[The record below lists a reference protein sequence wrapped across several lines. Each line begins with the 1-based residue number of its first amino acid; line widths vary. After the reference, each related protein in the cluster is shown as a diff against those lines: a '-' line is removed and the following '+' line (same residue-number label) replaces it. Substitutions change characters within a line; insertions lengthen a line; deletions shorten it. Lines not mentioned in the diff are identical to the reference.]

1 MKMTQPKV
9 AVIGSLNMDIVVE
22 ARQIPQIGETL
33 LGDRVRFIP
42 GGKGANQAV
51 AAARL
56 GASTSMIGAVGA
68 DNFGEDLLA
77 ALRKEGVDVSGVK
90 RLADTATGV
99 ASIYVADGD
108 NSILVVPGAND
119 QVTPADIDQHLD
131 KLKEADIV
139 LLQLEIP
146 VQTVFYAA
154 RITKSLGKKVIL
166 NPAPARE
173 LPQEIYEYIDYITP
187 NRTELVRYA
196 GIGAGMTDATD
207 TTVATDTTGTTVATD
222 VTDMSSPSSALNKS
236 NTAHTTHTNSDF
248 IRMAM
253 QRLKELGVAQVITTL
268 GAEGSAFLDEVGEV
282 RTVAGHVVSVVDTT
296 GAGDCFN
303 AALAIALVQGQ
314 SLKEA
319 IQYASQASAL
329 AVTKF
334 GAQAGMPTADEV
346 RQFAKTGSSRPTTT
360 LGEQIR
366 VKRIYEPPAPEDGYR
381 ILVDRLWPRGMA
393 KADAAI
399 DEWMKGI
406 APSPE
411 LRKEFAHRME
421 RYAEFSANYLR
432 ELSSRPE
439 CAVLADRI
447 RDIARERPVTLL
459 YAAKDP
465 VYNHANVLRR
475 WLIDE

>member
-1 MKMTQPKV
+1 MAIPKV

-22 ARQIPQIGETL
+22 TRQIPQTGETV

-56 GASTSMIGAVGA
+56 GADTSMIGAVGA
-68 DNFGEDLLA
+68 DAFGDQLLA
-77 ALRKEGVDVSGVK
+77 ALRQDGVDIGGVK
-90 RLADTATGV
+90 QLPDAATGV

-108 NSILVVPGAND
+108 NRIVVVSGAND
-119 QVTPADIDQHLD
+119 QVTPADIDLHAD
-131 KLKEADIV
+131 KLEQADIV

-146 VQTVFYAA
+146 VETVLYAA
-154 RITKSLGKKVIL
+154 RIAKSLGKTVIL

-173 LPQEIYEYIDYITP
+173 LPDELYGYMDYMTP
-187 NRTELVRYA
+187 NLTELGRYA
-196 GIGAGMTDATD
+196 GMEPAATRD
-207 TTVATDTTGTTVATD
+207 FLRLA
-222 VTDMSSPSSALNKS
+222 MS
-236 NTAHTTHTNSDF
+236 
-248 IRMAM
+248 
-253 QRLKELGVAQVITTL
+253 RLKDLGATQIVTTL
-268 GAEGSAFLDEVGEV
+268 GANGSAYLDEAGEV
-282 RTVAGHVVSVVDTT
+282 RTVPGHPVSVVDTT

-303 AALAIALVQGQ
+303 AALATALAQGQ
-314 SLKEA
+314 SLEEA
-319 IQYASQASAL
+319 MRFASLASAL

-334 GAQAGMPTADEV
+334 GAQAGMPTGEEV
-346 RQFAKTGSSRPTTT
+346 RRFAAAGSFRATT
-360 LGEQIR
+360 LEEQIR
-366 VKRIYEPPAPEDGYR
+366 VKRIYEPASPEDGYR
-381 ILVDRLWPRGMA
+381 ILVDRLWPRGMT

-421 RYAEFSANYLR
+421 RYADFSANYLR
-432 ELSSRPE
+432 ELDTSPE

-447 RDIARERPVTLL
+447 RELAGERPVTLL

-475 WLIDE
+475 WLVD

>member
-1 MKMTQPKV
+1 MTLTQPKV

-56 GASTSMIGAVGA
+56 GANTSMIGAVGA
-68 DNFGEDLLA
+68 DAFGEDLLA
-77 ALRKEGVDVSGVK
+77 ALRKEGIDVSGVK

-99 ASIYVADGD
+99 ASIYVTDGD
-108 NSILVVPGAND
+108 NSILVVSGAND

-146 VQTVFYAA
+146 VETVFYTA
-154 RITKSLGKKVIL
+154 RIAKSLGKKVIL

-173 LPQEIYEYIDYITP
+173 LPQELYGYIDFITP
-187 NRTELVRYA
+187 NRTELGWYV
-196 GIGAGMTDATD
+196 GMGA
-207 TTVATDTTGTTVATD
+207 DTTGALDGPNTTST
-222 VTDMSSPSSALNKS
+222 SSTSNKS
-236 NTAHTTHTNSDF
+236 STTGTSGTSGTNSDF
-248 IRMAM
+248 LRLAM
-253 QRLKELGVAQVITTL
+253 QRLKELGAAQVVTTL
-268 GAEGSAFLDEVGEV
+268 GAEGAAYLDEAGAV
-282 RTVAGHVVSVVDTT
+282 RAVAGHVVSVVDTT

-303 AALAIALVQGQ
+303 AALAIALVQGL
-314 SLKEA
+314 SLEEA
-319 IQYASQASAL
+319 IRYASLASAL

-346 RQFAKTGSSRPTTT
+346 QRFGAEAGLAQATT
-360 LGEQIR
+360 LEEQIR
-366 VKRIYEPPAPEDGYR
+366 VKRIYEPAAPEDGYR
-381 ILVDRLWPRGMA
+381 ILVDRLWPRGMT

-421 RYAEFSANYLR
+421 RYAKFSASYLR
-432 ELSSRPE
+432 ELNSSPE
-439 CAVLADRI
+439 CAVLADHI
-447 RDIARERPVTLL
+447 REIARERPVTLL

-475 WLIDE
+475 WLLDE

>member
-154 RITKSLGKKVIL
+154 RIAKSLGKKVIL

-196 GIGAGMTDATD
+196 GLGAGMTDATD
-207 TTVATDTTGTTVATD
+207 
-222 VTDMSSPSSALNKS
+222 
-236 NTAHTTHTNSDF
+236 TTHTNSDF

-253 QRLKELGVAQVITTL
+253 QRLKELGAAQVITTL

>member
-1 MKMTQPKV
+1 MTLTQPKV

-42 GGKGANQAV
+42 GGKGVNQAV

-68 DNFGEDLLA
+68 DAFGDDLMA
-77 ALRKEGVDVSGVK
+77 ALRKEGIDVSGVK
-90 RLADTATGV
+90 RLTDTATGV

-146 VQTVFYAA
+146 VETVLYAA
-154 RITKSLGKKVIL
+154 RIAKSLGKKVIL

-173 LPQEIYEYIDYITP
+173 LPAELYGCIDYITP
-187 NRTELVRYA
+187 NRTELGRYA
-196 GIGAGMTDATD
+196 GIGLDMTD
-207 TTVATDTTGTTVATD
+207 V
-222 VTDMSSPSSALNKS
+222 
-236 NTAHTTHTNSDF
+236 NSDF
-248 IRMAM
+248 LRLAM
-253 QRLKELGVAQVITTL
+253 QRLKERGAAQVVTTL
-268 GAEGSAFLDEVGEV
+268 GADGSAYLAEAGEV
-282 RTVAGHVVSVVDTT
+282 RTVAGHVISVVDTT

-303 AALAIALVQGQ
+303 AALAVALVQGQ
-314 SLKEA
+314 SLEEA
-319 IQYASQASAL
+319 IQYASLASAL

-346 RQFAKTGSSRPTTT
+346 RRFAAGTGLPQATT

-366 VKRIYEPPAPEDGYR
+366 VKRIYETAAPEDGYR
-381 ILVDRLWPRGMA
+381 ILVDRLWPRGMT

-421 RYAEFSANYLR
+421 RYAEFSTNYLR
-432 ELSSRPE
+432 ELNSSPE

-447 RDIARERPVTLL
+447 REIARERPVTLL

-475 WLIDE
+475 WLLDQ